1 MSGIKQR
8 LMQPTGLE
16 FHEKAYEIDKAVWDF
31 IRFEFKN
38 RSTKEDGDKR
48 KNSEKYVSNIPTR
61 YWQTHAV
68 PLHRECW
75 QLISSIT
82 MANSVY
88 PATEEDLAERR
99 KHQQD
104 AIGHNAN
111 ILQLLRLILTEIPS
125 VSANKVSGIAELVT
139 QENDLLRA
147 WKRSSRILG
156 QKKEKA
162 PGDR

>member
-8 LMQPTGLE
+8 LFEPTGLE
-16 FHEKAYEIDKAVWDF
+16 FHDKAYEIDKAVWDF

-38 RSTKEDGDKR
+38 GSTKAAGDKR
-48 KNSEKYVSNIPTR
+48 KNSEKAVSNIPTR

-75 QLISSIT
+75 QLIVSIT
-82 MANSVY
+82 MANSIY
-88 PATEEDLAERR
+88 PSTEEDLAERR
-99 KHQQD
+99 KYQQD

-111 ILQLLRLILTEIPS
+111 IFQLLRLILTEIPS
-125 VSANKVSGIAELVT
+125 VSANKVIKIAELAA
-139 QENDLLRA
+139 QENELLRA
-147 WKRSSRILG
+147 WRRSTRLT
-156 QKKEKA
+156 KEKKGNP